1 MAVVVFGVFDLFHP
15 GHRYFLDQSRSKGD
29 PLIVVVTRDSIV
41 SRLKNRL
48 PIDDEMT
55 RLNNIKQYPSVDTAL
70 LGDEELGVYSVLHE
84 YRPTTICLGHDQTSL
99 RRDLEERMKQ
109 KLCVPKGRSDY
120 QLAISPNSGPVGAE
134 GSPQDAP
141 ASAGRGNGTEPALA
155 QKTIPSSCLIS
166 IDAYY
171 PAKYSSTILRQLLI

>member
-15 GHRYFLDQSRSKGD
+15 GHRYFLDQARSHGD

-55 RLNNIKQYPSVDTAL
+55 RLEHIKQYPGVDTAL
-70 LGDEELGVYSVLHE
+70 LGDGELGVYSVLHE
-84 YRPTTICLGHDQTSL
+84 YRPTTICLGHDQTFL
-99 RRDLEERMKQ
+99 RQDLEERMKQ
-109 KLCVPKGRSDY
+109 KL
-120 QLAISPNSGPVGAE
+120 
-134 GSPQDAP
+134 
-141 ASAGRGNGTEPALA
+141 A
-155 QKTIPSSCLIS
+155 QKTIPSSRLIS

-171 PAKYSSTILRQLLI
+171 PEKYSSTILRQLRI